1 MTEQYQAGPLMEF
14 DSHIA
19 GKNAMVRLYPDRIE
33 WSKTGLMGTG
43 AKVATGVMTGGLSFL
58 ATGVR
63 GKKEEEMVLIRS
75 ITSVSSK
82 RQGLT
87 KEIVHVHTPAG
98 VIDFRCTSA
107 EAAAFKGQL
116 LQLMRG
122 Q

>member
-1 MTEQYQAGPLMEF
+1 MTENYEAGPIMEF

-63 GKKEEEMVLIRS
+63 GKKAEEMILTRS

-87 KEIVHVHTPAG
+87 KEIVEVHTPAG
-98 VIDFRCTSA
+98 VIGFRCSSA
-107 EAAAFKGQL
+107 EAGAFKNAL
-116 LQLMRG
+116 LQAMRN